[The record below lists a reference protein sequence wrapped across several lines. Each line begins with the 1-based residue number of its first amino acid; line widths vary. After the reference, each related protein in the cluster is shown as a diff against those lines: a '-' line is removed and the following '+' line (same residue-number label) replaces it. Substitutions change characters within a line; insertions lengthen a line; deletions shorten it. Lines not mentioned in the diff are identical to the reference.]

1 MNDSTNGGNGLTNAA
16 LDEAINTLLSSI
28 DDGNRSEHRDLTRRM
43 LRTVL
48 KIQEGEVDR
57 LDMKIMERSLR
68 ELYKGFKTFK
78 PWRDRRKFAIF
89 GSARSKRESSEYQCA
104 LETAAKLVDHG
115 HMVVTGAGPGIM
127 QAGNEGA
134 GPGQS
139 FGVNITLPFEASANE
154 FIDKDKLVDFKYF
167 FTRKVVF
174 VKEVDGIVL
183 LPGGFGTQDECFEAL
198 TLIQTGKAEP
208 QPVVMID
215 PPGSTYWRDWDRY
228 VQFELLGRGLISPN
242 DVRLYMITSDIDKA
256 IEHIDRFYGNYHS
269 IRYVGDDLVMRL
281 QHAPSPDL
289 IERLNEEFSD
299 IVVSGKIH
307 VCDMYERESDEP
319 ETADLHRIAF
329 KFNKRHLGR
338 LRMMIDVLNASLT
351 EDQRR
356 TGAQFPPV
364 HGVIPGVYPGNDDA
378 DESGA

>member
-1 MNDSTNGGNGLTNAA
+1 MNDTSNGLTNAA
-16 LDEAINTLLSSI
+16 LDEAINHLMESI
-28 DDGNRSEHRDLTRRM
+28 EDGKRAEHRDLTRRM

-48 KIQEGEVDR
+48 KIQSGELDR

-89 GSARSKRESSEYQCA
+89 GSARSKPGSPEYEAAVTCA
-104 LETAAKLVDHG
+104 EKLVKAG

-127 QAGNEGA
+127 QAGNQGA
-134 GPGQS
+134 GPENS
-139 FGVNITLPFEASANE
+139 FGVNITLPFEASANPY
-154 FIDKDKLVDFKYF
+154 IDKDKLVDFKYF

-174 VKEVDGIVL
+174 VKEVDGIIL
-183 LPGGFGTQDECFEAL
+183 FPGGFGTQDECFEAL

-242 DVRLYMITSDIDKA
+242 DVHLFKITSDIDKA
-256 IEHIDRFYGNYHS
+256 IEHIDRFYGNFHS
-269 IRYVGDDLVMRL
+269 IRYVDGRLVMRL
-281 QHAPSPDL
+281 QHQPSAQT
-289 IERLNEEFSD
+289 IELLNEEFTD
-299 IVVSGKIH
+299 IVVEGRIES
-307 VCDMYERESDEP
+307 CEMYARESDEP
-319 ETADLHRIAF
+319 QTADLHRISF
-329 KFNKRHLGR
+329 KFNQRHLGR

-364 HGVIPGVYPGNDDA
+364 HGVIPGMYPGNEDA
-378 DESGA
+378 DENGD

>member
-1 MNDSTNGGNGLTNAA
+1 MNDTIDTVTNAQ
-16 LDEAINTLLSSI
+16 LDEAIDNLLATV
-28 DDGNRSEHRDLTRRM
+28 DDGHRSEHRDLTRRM

-48 KIQEGEVDR
+48 KIRDGEVDR
-57 LDMKIMERSLR
+57 LDMKIMERSIR

-89 GSARSKRESSEYQCA
+89 GSARSKPGSVEYEAAKQC
-104 LETAAKLVDHG
+104 AAKLVEHG

-134 GPGQS
+134 GPGES

-154 FIDKDKLVDFKYF
+154 FIDRDKLVDFKYF

-174 VKEVDGIVL
+174 VKEVDGIIL
-183 LPGGFGTQDECFEAL
+183 FPGGFGTQDECFEAL

-242 DVRLYMITSDIDKA
+242 DVRLYMITSDMDKA
-256 IEHIDRFYGNYHS
+256 IEHIDRFYGNFHS
-269 IRYVGDDLVMRL
+269 IRYVGDTLVMRL
-281 QHAPSPDL
+281 QHAPDDGV

-299 IVVSGKIH
+299 IVVDGVIERCEMH
-307 VCDMYERESDEP
+307 PRESDEP
-319 ETADLHRIAF
+319 ETAELERIRF

-338 LRMMIDVLNASLT
+338 LRMMIDMLNASLT
-351 EDQRR
+351 EDQRK
-356 TGAQFPPV
+356 TGAKFPPV
-364 HGVIPGVYPGNDDA
+364 HGVITGVWPGNDDA
-378 DESGA
+378 DE